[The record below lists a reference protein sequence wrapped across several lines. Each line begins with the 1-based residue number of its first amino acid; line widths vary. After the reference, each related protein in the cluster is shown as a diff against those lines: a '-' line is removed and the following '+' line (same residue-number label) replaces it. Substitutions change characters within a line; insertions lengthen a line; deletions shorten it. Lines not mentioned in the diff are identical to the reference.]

1 MVRDFGESFET
12 IDYDSD
18 MLKQGGLPFLCRVAQ
33 MVASIPDKVR
43 PKAPIALS
51 SQYP

>member
-18 MLKQGGLPFLCRVAQ
+18 MLKQGGLPLSRVVQ